1 MMMTVLTLLLS
12 IYATRG
18 CVRNDGSGNPK
29 IDDEVDEFGR
39 VYFCVDRNMDM
50 TYHEAVAEAV
60 HDYNTRTDVRLY
72 HSCDDSKNYVPVKA
86 EGRNAWIKGENV
98 SLNDNFGRLS
108 AKAIHEFGHV
118 WGFCHEHTRS
128 DRDDHS
134 GRDRNC
140 EGYYKTT
147 VNGKDGNDYE
157 KLSSSEDYRANGN
170 SWWEKYD
177 CTSIMHYWK
186 DLGAYV
192 ELGKEESFMWWS
204 WWSWTDDIG
213 RYTLSWSDIQR
224 LNDLHQARITAR
236 NADDFDHA
244 LMPWGDYSYLM
255 PRSGCSDGFEEHWL
269 RTDDEDDNN
278 ENTVHGDFFKY
289 LTGDQDRNT
298 LLGFCLSHSDPLQVS
313 WLGWSPGSGLQEC
326 EGDCDNNDDCSG
338 NLQCFHNGIPPGCE
352 GAAENSA
359 ADYCYD
365 PDQNNLG
372 SGHDW
377 PAGTYCI
384 MAAADGS
391 CPNGFQ
397 SGYRY
402 QDNEDDG
409 NINSQWGHSSG
420 FSGSNSEWR
429 FCCRADGSQSNHAVL
444 HSDINGLPI
453 AFTTFRK
460 GGQCQEFQ
468 HYQSGVNVW
477 IYWDDEDS
485 NNNNQHSGSLPD
497 GQYDRNTK
505 FQVCVHRKS
514 GESDSNFEQ
523 HTEVGPNDH
532 RVINLDDPE
541 LDPEPFA
548 FRFRIGTHWIVFQ
561 SVWQPVMAL
570 AILILSVVSMVAVC
584 VHFKRGQRG
593 YVAVKYMDSEL
604 DSDAEVAAQ
613 PINN

>member
-338 NLQCFHNGIPPGCE
+338 NLQCFHDGIPPGCE
-352 GAAENSA
+352 GAAENIT

-365 PDQNNLG
+365 PDQNNLDQVSWLG
-372 SGHDW
+372 WSPASGLQKCEGDCDSDNDCSDGLQCFHDGI
-377 PAGTYCI
+377 PLGCYGAAYDPSSDYCY
-384 MAAADGS
+384 D
-391 CPNGFQ
+391 P
-397 SGYRY
+397 
-402 QDNEDDG
+402 
-409 NINSQWGHSSG
+409 SS
-420 FSGSNSEWR
+420 SAKS
-429 FCCRADGSQSNHAVL
+429 V
-444 HSDINGLPI
+444 I
-453 AFTTFRK
+453 ARP
-460 GGQCQEFQ
+460 Q
-468 HYQSGVNVW
+468 HL
-477 IYWDDEDS
+477 DED
-485 NNNNQHSGSLPD
+485 
-497 GQYDRNTK
+497 YER
-505 FQVCVHRKS
+505 
-514 GESDSNFEQ
+514 
-523 HTEVGPNDH
+523 

-548 FRFRIGTHWIVFQ
+548 FEFRVGTHWIVFQ